1 MQGKHFIRIHLH
13 LLISQGSICENGLEL
28 ETIVFIFQYR
38 PCDVFGYCT
47 NTIGG
52 YFCSCREGYTGD
64 GKECRDIDEC
74 KDPELASLCVDNAE
88 CCNLPAH
95 FVCKCNEGFEGD
107 GTKECRGNYNN
118 QKQLFK

>member
-1 MQGKHFIRIHLH
+1 MQGKKWMKSYLH
-13 LLISQGSICENGLEL
+13 LELSILKLSLSNIDINVFCELQL
-28 ETIVFIFQYR
+28 R

-64 GKECRDIDEC
+64 GKTCVDIDEC
-74 KDPELASLCVDNAE
+74 QDPELASLCVDNAE

-95 FVCKCNEGFEGD
+95 FVCKCKEGFEGD
-107 GTKECRGNYNN
+107 GTKECRGMKINVSI
-118 QKQLFK
+118 K